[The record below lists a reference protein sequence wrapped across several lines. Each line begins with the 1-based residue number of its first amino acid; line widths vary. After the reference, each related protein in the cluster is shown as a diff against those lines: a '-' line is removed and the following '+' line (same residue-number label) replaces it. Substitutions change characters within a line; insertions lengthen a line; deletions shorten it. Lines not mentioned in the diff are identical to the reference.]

1 MISFVKG
8 KFNFLAAFCIV
19 ALFFLSVAIMNA
31 RYMYKKIKKY
41 NTKILSHRRDD
52 ILLFFMLSFTIILG
66 LLLKFGM
73 PEGPKGM
80 PQPEISTL

>member
-19 ALFFLSVAIMNA
+19 ALIFIIVGIMTA
-31 RYMYKKIKKY
+31 HYMYKKIKKF
-41 NTKILSHRRDD
+41 NTRILSHRSDFS
-52 ILLFFMLSFTIILG
+52 ILVVMNLLTVILSLILF
-66 LLLKFGM
+66 FGM

-80 PQPEISTL
+80 P

>member
-8 KFNFLAAFCIV
+8 KFNFLSAFCIV
-19 ALFFLSVAIMNA
+19 ALIFITVAIMNA
-31 RYMYKKIKKY
+31 HYMYKKIRKF

-52 ILLFFMLSFTIILG
+52 TLLIFMIGFTVVGVLVK
-66 LLLKFGM
+66 LGM

-80 PQPEISTL
+80 P